1 MSRSSGQGQGHRG
14 KQTGFTSITSL
25 KYTLVDGGGPTL
37 IRRQYCFTKL
47 V

>member
-37 IRRQYCFTKL
+37 NLEDNL
-47 V
+47 VLLN